1 MAPRAQLSVPTNGAL
16 PHGHRLPSTN
26 PEVSRTISRLSRQS
40 LISLA
45 LQWLHKKHRAFC
57 EPYLTADYSLGDADI
72 DDAPYDPA
80 QSCEELQEMYEEL
93 QGRKGGRKEVAER
106 ILEGDWRHGLSLYQL
121 AMAETKYLLDHP
133 TSLRWSAQRLAKI
146 ENSKRK
152 SKGLETDNSANHLP
166 RFHAQTFLLNLVH
179 EVSPLVKAHYYLT
192 RINSM
197 PLTLLRVYI
206 HDSPYSTEKSL
217 HDTLTTPHGSSSSDG
232 SKSIFLVFPDGS
244 PFTYVS
250 TATGLGQTVGVEGR
264 SLRKVVLDAVPKAL
278 SKPAAR
284 YTLQP
289 TSLSARSLSALLA
302 FRGPGRSNAAAGGW
316 SIFAANSLTP
326 NALDFALGGP
336 DTLSS
341 PSSADA
347 DAAATANK
355 ENDAPAA
362 PQSPSRKRAPHT
374 PDSPASKRRK
384 QVAAGRFGRSARQG
398 DGQGIERL
406 DVRIDDAFPALPAS
420 VTAAAAA
427 AVAAQALPALDPAP
441 SQPAKQPSKRP
452 RRSRAS
458 VLDRPEGRRGTAGAD
473 ADVGAEGMA
482 WCPDVRIS
490 FQGAHVFAGIRQLV
504 ERGVVDG
511 EAMPGWMTGEAG
523 VSIGVVREGRM
534 LGRGEGGV

>member
-80 QSCEELQEMYEEL
+80 QSCEELQEIYEEL

-121 AMAETKYLLDHP
+121 AMAEIQYLLDHP

-146 ENSKRK
+146 ENSKRR
-152 SKGLETDNSANHLP
+152 SKDLEMDNSANHLP

-217 HDTLTTPHGSSSSDG
+217 HDTLITPHSSYSSDG

-250 TATGLGQTVGVEGR
+250 TATSLGQAVGVEGR
-264 SLRKVVLDAVPKAL
+264 SLRKIVLDAVPKAL

-289 TSLSARSLSALLA
+289 TSLSARSLSTLLTL
-302 FRGPGRSNAAAGGW
+302 RGPGRSNAAAGGW

-347 DAAATANK
+347 AAAATANK
-355 ENDAPAA
+355 ENAAPAA
-362 PQSPSRKRAPHT
+362 PQPPSRKRAPHT

-398 DGQGIERL
+398 DGQGIERF
-406 DVRIDDAFPALPAS
+406 DVRIDDAFPALPAP
-420 VTAAAAA
+420 VAAATAA

-458 VLDRPEGRRGTAGAD
+458 VLDRSEGRRGAAGGDAGA
-473 ADVGAEGMA
+473 GAGAGAGVEGAA

-511 EAMPGWMTGEAG
+511 EAMPGWMTDRK
-523 VSIGVVREGRM
+523 SVV
-534 LGRGEGGV
+534 

>member
-1 MAPRAQLSVPTNGAL
+1 
-16 PHGHRLPSTN
+16 
-26 PEVSRTISRLSRQS
+26 
-40 LISLA
+40 
-45 LQWLHKKHRAFC
+45 
-57 EPYLTADYSLGDADI
+57 
-72 DDAPYDPA
+72 
-80 QSCEELQEMYEEL
+80 
-93 QGRKGGRKEVAER
+93 
-106 ILEGDWRHGLSLYQL
+106 
-121 AMAETKYLLDHP
+121 MAETQYLLDHP

-152 SKGLETDNSANHLP
+152 SKDLETDNSANHLP

-217 HDTLTTPHGSSSSDG
+217 HDTITPHSTSSSDG

-244 PFTYVS
+244 PFIYVS
-250 TATGLGQTVGVEGR
+250 TASSLGQIVGVEGR

-284 YTLQP
+284 YTLQS
-289 TSLSARSLSALLA
+289 TSLSARSLSALLT

-326 NALDFALGGP
+326 NALDFSLGGP

-341 PSSADA
+341 PSSPSSHSSADT
-347 DAAATANK
+347 DAAAATNK
-355 ENDAPAA
+355 ENAA
-362 PQSPSRKRAPHT
+362 PVAPLSPSRKRAPHT

-420 VTAAAAA
+420 VAA
-427 AVAAQALPALDPAP
+427 AVAAQALPAPDPAP

-458 VLDRPEGRRGTAGAD
+458 VLDRPEGRRGAAGGDAGAG
-473 ADVGAEGMA
+473 VEGAA
-482 WCPDVRIS
+482 WCPDVRVS

-523 VSIGVVREGRM
+523 VSIGVVKGGRI

>member
-26 PEVSRTISRLSRQS
+26 PEVSRPISRLSRQS

-57 EPYLTADYSLGDADI
+57 EPYLTADYSLGDADN
-72 DDAPYDPA
+72 DDAPYNPA
-80 QSCEELQEMYEEL
+80 QSCEELQEIYEEL

-121 AMAETKYLLDHP
+121 AMAETQHLLDHP

-146 ENSKRK
+146 ENFKRK
-152 SKGLETDNSANHLP
+152 SKGLETGNSANHLP
-166 RFHAQTFLLNLVH
+166 RLHAQTFLLNLVH

-206 HDSPYSTEKSL
+206 HDSPYTTEKSL
-217 HDTLTTPHGSSSSDG
+217 QDTLITPHSSSDG

-244 PFTYVS
+244 PFIYAS
-250 TATGLGQTVGVEGR
+250 IATSLGQTAGVEGR

-326 NALDFALGGP
+326 NALDFALGQP
-336 DTLSS
+336 DTPSSPSS

-347 DAAATANK
+347 DADAAANK
-355 ENDAPAA
+355 ENAA
-362 PQSPSRKRAPHT
+362 PVAPLSPPRKRA

-420 VTAAAAA
+420 VAATAA
-427 AVAAQALPALDPAP
+427 AVAAQALPAPDPAP
-441 SQPAKQPSKRP
+441 SQPTKQPLKRP

-458 VLDRPEGRRGTAGAD
+458 VLDRPEGQRSAAGAD
-473 ADVGAEGMA
+473 ADAGAEGAA
-482 WCPDVRIS
+482 WCPDVRVS

-504 ERGVVDG
+504 EHGVVDG
-511 EAMPGWMTGEAG
+511 DAMPGWMTGEAG
-523 VSIGVVREGRM
+523 VSIGVVRGGRI